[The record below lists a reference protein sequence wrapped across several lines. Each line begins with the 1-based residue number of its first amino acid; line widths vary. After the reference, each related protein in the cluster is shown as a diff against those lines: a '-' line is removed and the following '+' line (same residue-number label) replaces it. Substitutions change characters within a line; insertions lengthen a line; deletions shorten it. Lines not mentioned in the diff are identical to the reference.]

1 MPVITRNQHKNMI
14 AVMEQKPT
22 IQKPSIQ
29 KPSVKDYSLEFQR
42 DIKLIMN
49 TIEVTPSKAER
60 IRLSTQLFDKFND
73 KLEKI
78 LSIPNWVPFGAAV
91 YNKTTQFESELAT
104 YKDVDPKL
112 VAAFTKSYRK
122 TRTFLSAFFT
132 NVRATKSNV
141 DNITRHPYAEMYQ
154 NIDTARPRRNVPV
167 VDYTGMDMTDDDEGT
182 VSVCQVHWKDRL
194 PTYHWIYHPLSQV
207 NELGDQDW
215 CDQC

>member
-1 MPVITRNQHKNMI
+1 MPVITRNQRKNMT

-22 IQKPSIQ
+22 IQKPS
-29 KPSVKDYSLEFQR
+29 VKDYSDEFQR
-42 DIKLIMN
+42 DIKLTMN

-60 IRLSTQLFDKFND
+60 MRLFTQLFDKIND
-73 KLEKI
+73 KLEKL
-78 LSIPNWVPFGAAV
+78 LSIPNWIPFGAAV
-91 YNKTTQFESELAT
+91 YNKTTHFESELAT
-104 YKDVDPKL
+104 YKDVEPHV

-122 TRTFLSAFFT
+122 TRAFLSAFFT

-141 DNITRHPYAEMYQ
+141 DNITRDPYAEMYK

-182 VSVCQVHWKDRL
+182 VSVCQVQWKDRL
-194 PTYHWIYHPLSQV
+194 PTYHWINHPLSQV

-215 CDQC
+215 CDEC